1 MTSTLFIV
9 TFLGT
14 LTGYPLMKKWNAL
27 QLEAKDETK
36 EQYPTV
42 FSHLSKLWTVS
53 VFAIPLMIYRFE
65 FVLVIAALAI
75 LGGLFPPI
83 IVPLLAA
90 LVFFAYFTNP
100 VVCMAGFLLVA
111 IPVMV
116 VNRRSFNLRE
126 YSFKNVTLA
135 CALSVLLVES
145 ILMLSA
151 RTNWMTSNPEMLTW
165 MGGTRA
171 IPSLI
176 SSLRQ
181 PALSVKN
188 AAIKELVNYEHE
200 AWSAL
205 LQDFENGDLSQQ
217 RYTVEVGIRNGKIS
231 EITSKGAASIKA
243 FESAVSSDDPAISQA
258 AINELVKL
266 KAVPQ
271 LLAMLPKKEL
281 NHYWN
286 SVQPMAFAALRTL
299 TTEEVLPQIMET
311 FRGVE
316 PKGLDYGISRE
327 IAKFGKPAIPILLNS
342 LGSSDKY
349 EANLAQYSLLELGLS
364 AKPDLMKSLRHDKGY
379 RQYGSG
385 IVLAQLNVKEATP
398 YLLEMLNDDEG
409 RQHAVWCLGQL
420 EDERGTP
427 ALIALY
433 RKSPDREILRNI
445 GMTGGTEAKSFLKE
459 LMLKTTDRRVRQDAF
474 EITAQ
479 AFWGEGGKARI
490 ATYVAQ
496 LASKEKIERQLAAKQ
511 LRELNEPSLLP
522 FLIDADER
530 EHKAGT
536 PVIDC
541 EIHATISAFYRAYKK
556 SSEN

>member
-145 ILMLSA
+145 VLMISA
-151 RTNWMTSNPEMLTW
+151 QTNWMTGNPEMLTW
-165 MGGTRA
+165 MGGERS

-176 SSLRQ
+176 SSLKQ
-181 PALSVKN
+181 PELSVKN
-188 AAIKELVNYEHE
+188 AALKELVKYEGK
-200 AWSAL
+200 AWPLL
-205 LQDFENGDLSQQ
+205 LQDFENGDTLQQ

-231 EITSKGAASIKA
+231 EITNKGDASIPA
-243 FESAVSSDDPAISQA
+243 FESALNSDDAEISQA
-258 AINELVKL
+258 AINELLNL

-271 LLAMLPKKEL
+271 LLAILPQKAL
-281 NHYWN
+281 NNYWN
-286 SVQPMAFAALRTL
+286 SVPPMAFAALRTFK
-299 TTEEVLPQIMET
+299 TEKILPKIMAT
-311 FRGVE
+311 FRGV
-316 PKGLDYGISRE
+316 PLDGLDYGVSRQ
-327 IAKFGKPAIPILLNS
+327 IAKFGNEAIPILMKS
-342 LGSSDKY
+342 LESNDNY
-349 EANLAQYSLLELGLS
+349 EARLAEYSLLEIGMP
-364 AKPDLMKSLRHDKGY
+364 AKPFLLNSLAHAKGY
-379 RQYGSG
+379 RKYGSG
-385 IVLAQLNVKEATP
+385 IVLSELGVREAMP
-398 YLLEMLNDDEG
+398 YLIEMLNDPKG
-409 RQHAVWCLGQL
+409 RNHAVWCLGELQ
-420 EDERGTP
+420 DERATP
-427 ALIALY
+427 SLIALY
-433 RKSPDREILRNI
+433 QKFPERETLRNI
-445 GMTGGTEAKSFLKE
+445 GMTGGPEAKLFLKE
-459 LMLKTTDRRVRQDAF
+459 LMLNTPDPQIRQDAF
-474 EITAQ
+474 DITAQ
-479 AFWGEGGKARI
+479 AFWGDERNSGIRM
-490 ATYVAQ
+490 YVSL
-496 LASKEKIERQLAAKQ
+496 LAAPEKEIRQNAAKQ
-511 LRELNEPSLLP
+511 IREFNEPSLLP
-522 FLIDADER
+522 FLIEADKR
-530 EHKAGT
+530 EHKGETAVGN
-536 PVIDC
+536 C
-541 EIHATISAFYRAYKK
+541 ELHVAIEAFSK
-556 SSEN
+556 